1 MGQCWQHVYLTEEVC
16 PISFTWFKLA
26 VVPCFS
32 IGRVRVVNLS
42 MGMHFCL
49 SLRIIHKDKAIFLIQ
64 AELVWPTS
72 GVIRAAV
79 CWPCCRCSV
88 WRWPRPVAGA
98 AWLTLALLQFC
109 VLAYAR
115 IICLG
120 VTAVLFVG
128 FLPWIH
134 PTGEKTLVSKAAYSL
149 SFFPILLLHYL
160 QPNRYHHSMTRGKL
174 HAGVSKPLRRFS
186 SCQESHYPSFLH
198 WSVRKQHSLAEAISY
213 NSPSEVGYDRHN
225 E

>member
-1 MGQCWQHVYLTEEVC
+1 MGQCWQYIYLTEKDC
-16 PISFTWFKLA
+16 PISFTWFQLA

-32 IGRVRVVNLS
+32 IAGVRVVNLS

-64 AELVWPTS
+64 AELVWPTP

-79 CWPCCRCSV
+79 CWPCCCCPV
-88 WRWPRPVAGA
+88 WWWPRPVAGA

-109 VLAYAR
+109 VLACAW

-134 PTGEKTLVSKAAYSL
+134 PRGEKTLLARLLIARAFSL
-149 SFFPILLLHYL
+149 FCCC
-160 QPNRYHHSMTRGKL
+160 TT
-174 HAGVSKPLRRFS
+174 
-186 SCQESHYPSFLH
+186 
-198 WSVRKQHSLAEAISY
+198 Y
-213 NSPSEVGYDRHN
+213 NPTGTTTVWPEGNCTQASPSLCRDSAPAIVNTSRNHTIHLLCTGLSEN
-225 E
+225 STP